1 MILQLT
7 PEDEDRR
14 RRRRERNKIAATKC
28 RMKKRE
34 RTVNLVNESE
44 TLENQ
49 NIDFKNQIREL
60 ENQRRKLNEILQ
72 AHSPQ
77 CVHQGGYQPLPSVS
91 TLKNCKYLN
100 ELQSYCDNNQQIP
113 HHHQQQQQ
121 QQAPLIEQPEIKYSQ
136 TLKEQQEMMEYGD
149 FKSNT
154 MLPHGYCKPSPT
166 DTGYVLSPDSGFVKS
181 PIDLDNSSQ
190 YSDQLPMQQQQHPHS
205 CQSQQ
210 QQQQHLKSQNNN
222 YSNIPT
228 SNDAILTNNNS
239 SSLNNNNL
247 NSMLGDSEIYLK
259 TELIDPSPY
268 TTIQSADRFLF
279 EGTDTTFDSDKIL
292 MHCNGTTMINGA
304 SNGCGGGVNANHH
317 IVTSNTLN
325 NVNNLL
331 MENFD
336 TNIIKADFLSQNQEF
351 NIATMVDGTDTQFT
365 DLDSGIIKSLSNGCL
380 V

>member
-1 MILQLT
+1 
-7 PEDEDRR
+7 
-14 RRRRERNKIAATKC
+14 
-28 RMKKRE
+28 MKKRE

-44 TLENQ
+44 TLETQ

-72 AHSPQ
+72 AHSPH

-100 ELQSYCDNNQQIP
+100 ELQNYCENNQQQLP
-113 HHHQQQQQ
+113 HHQHHQQG
-121 QQAPLIEQPEIKYSQ
+121 PLIEQPEIKYSQ
-136 TLKEQQEMMEYGD
+136 TLKEQQEMMDYGEY
-149 FKSNT
+149 KNNT

-166 DTGYVLSPDSGFVKS
+166 DTTYVLSPDSGFVKS

-190 YSDQLPMQQQQHPHS
+190 YSDQLPMQHQQTPHS
-205 CQSQQ
+205 CQQQ
-210 QQQQHLKSQNNN
+210 QQQQQQLTNNALNGQHLKSQNN
-222 YSNIPT
+222 YNIPT

-239 SSLNNNNL
+239 SSLNNNL
-247 NSMLGDSEIYLK
+247 NSMLGDTSEIYLK
-259 TELIDPSPY
+259 TELMDPSPY

-292 MHCNGTTMINGA
+292 MHCNGNTMING
-304 SNGCGGGVNANHH
+304 GGNANL

-331 MENFD
+331 MDGYD
-336 TNIIKADFLSQNQEF
+336 TNIIKADFLSHNQEF

>member
-1 MILQLT
+1 
-7 PEDEDRR
+7 
-14 RRRRERNKIAATKC
+14 
-28 RMKKRE
+28 MKKRE

-44 TLENQ
+44 TLETQ

-60 ENQRRKLNEILQ
+60 ETQRRKLNEILQ
-72 AHSPQ
+72 AHSPH

-100 ELQSYCDNNQQIP
+100 ELQNYCDNNQQHP
-113 HHHQQQQQ
+113 HHHHQ
-121 QQAPLIEQPEIKYSQ
+121 PLIEQPEIKYSQ
-136 TLKEQQEMMEYGD
+136 TLKEQQEMMDYGD
-149 FKSNT
+149 YKNNT

-166 DTGYVLSPDSGFVKS
+166 DTTYVLSPDSGFVKS

-190 YSDQLPMQQQQHPHS
+190 YSDQLSMQQQQQHPHS
-205 CQSQQ
+205 CQQSQQ
-210 QQQQHLKSQNNN
+210 QHANNSLNPGHLKAQNNN
-222 YSNIPT
+222 YNIPT

-239 SSLNNNNL
+239 SSLNNNL
-247 NSMLGDSEIYLK
+247 NSLLGDTSEIYLK
-259 TELIDPSPY
+259 TELMDPSPY

-292 MHCNGTTMINGA
+292 MHCNGNTMINGNN
-304 SNGCGGGVNANHH
+304 NGNHNTH

-331 MENFD
+331 MDSFD
-336 TNIIKADFLSQNQEF
+336 TNIIKADFLSHNQEF
-351 NIATMVDGTDTQFT
+351 NIASMVDGTDTQFT

>member
-1 MILQLT
+1 
-7 PEDEDRR
+7 
-14 RRRRERNKIAATKC
+14 
-28 RMKKRE
+28 MKKRE
-34 RTVNLVNESE
+34 RTINLVNESE
-44 TLENQ
+44 TLETQ

-72 AHSPQ
+72 AHSPH

-100 ELQSYCDNNQQIP
+100 ELQNYCENNQQIP
-113 HHHQQQQQ
+113 HLQQQQQ
-121 QQAPLIEQPEIKYSQ
+121 QQHHHQQGPLIDQPEIKYSQ
-136 TLKEQQEMMEYGD
+136 TLKDQQEMMDYGD
-149 FKSNT
+149 YKNNT

-166 DTGYVLSPDSGFVKS
+166 DTAYVLSPDSGFVKS

-190 YSDQLPMQQQQHPHS
+190 YSDQLPMQHQQQSQQHPHS
-205 CQSQQ
+205 CQQQ
-210 QQQQHLKSQNNN
+210 QHPNSTLNGHLKSQNN
-222 YSNIPT
+222 YNIPT

-239 SSLNNNNL
+239 SSLNNNL
-247 NSMLGDSEIYLK
+247 NSMLGDTSEIYLK
-259 TELIDPSPY
+259 TELMDPSPY

-279 EGTDTTFDSDKIL
+279 EGTDTTFDSDKLL
-292 MHCNGTTMINGA
+292 MHCTGNTMINGGG
-304 SNGCGGGVNANHH
+304 NGNH

-331 MENFD
+331 MDSFD
-336 TNIIKADFLSQNQEF
+336 TNIIKADFLSHNQEF
-351 NIATMVDGTDTQFT
+351 NIAAMVDGTDTQFT